1 MFPFPCYCR
10 GEEILFINT
19 RNIAKIHVAWND
31 LSLLGMWR
39 KLLRMLK
46 IFWVLKETTK
56 QRDRW
61 IPRCVEKEDRVGG
74 CQFGGRHNTQLAC
87 TVLLWAISKHTHLA
101 SSLSLI
107 RVSWIKTYNRRVW
120 RPASD
125 VYGESVVVLECY

>member
-1 MFPFPCYCR
+1 MFPFPWYCR
-10 GEEILFINT
+10 EEILFINT

-74 CQFGGRHNTQLAC
+74 CQFGGRHKTQLAC
-87 TVLLWAISKHTHLA
+87 TTVSNKQAHTHLA
-101 SSLSLI
+101 SSLPPPSSCVLNKNI
-107 RVSWIKTYNRRVW
+107 QSSVW

>member
-10 GEEILFINT
+10 EEILFINT

-74 CQFGGRHNTQLAC
+74 CQFGGRHKTQLAC
-87 TVLLWAISKHTHLA
+87 TTVSNKQAHIHTLLPP
-101 SSLSLI
+101 SLLPH
-107 RVSWIKTYNRRVW
+107 RVSWIKTYNRRCGDLL
-120 RPASD
+120 RTSM
-125 VYGESVVVLECY
+125 ESR